1 MNLKTKWMVSSSLCA
16 SVIAVSLIAPNVLA
30 QEMKIHTVSHGEYL
44 QLIADKYG
52 ITVNNLIEWNHLDSN
67 YIYTGD
73 QLIVSAPGSNST
85 QVNEE
90 VTETAQEIP
99 ASSSNTLNEETPISS
114 QPTTNVTTY
123 SNGNYH
129 TVQSGDYLYK
139 IAEEY
144 GITVQNLKDWNNLS
158 SNYIY
163 SGDKLRVT
171 PPGTS
176 APTPAPKPEKKPAP
190 TSTPTPSTPQSGKVY
205 VVQSGDYLYKIAEQY
220 GITVQ
225 NLIDWNNLS
234 SNYIFS
240 GDRLIVSKPGAISPA
255 PAPKPETQPAPQP
268 APTTTAKTYVVQTGD
283 YLYKIAE
290 ANGVTVDDLKAWNK
304 LTSNYIYSGD
314 RLIVSKPVTPT
325 PAPTPTP
332 SPKPETQPTPTPAPT
347 TTSKTYVVQTGD
359 YLYKIAEA
367 NGVTVD
373 DLKTWNKLTSN
384 YIYTGDRLIVSKP
397 VATTPAPSPAP
408 KPETKPA
415 PTPTPSPAPTTKIYV
430 VQSGDYLYKIAEA
443 NGVTVDD
450 LKTWNKLTSNYIY
463 AGDRLIVSK
472 PVVTTPAPTP
482 TPKPETK
489 PTPAPSTGP
498 TPKTYVVEPG
508 DSLYKISQAFGI
520 TIQELKEW
528 NNLPDNYIY
537 AGDVLVVSKV
547 AGNPGTAPSI
557 PVGSRSVFIDAG
569 HGGWESGATFFGVK
583 EKDLNLKI
591 ARQVADGLRALGY
604 SVFETRT
611 DDSYVDLRQRDDLPN
626 ELNTDIFVSIHHN
639 AMPASMQG
647 SARGILTLYHDRSV
661 DEEGFM
667 TPAGQTDAMLAQGR
681 RLAESIQSNLVAA
694 TNAPSQ
700 GARPQNLHV
709 TRTTNMPAAL
719 VELGFMDNPTEMQ
732 NLRNSVYQA
741 KLVKGLI
748 NGITSY
754 FGN

>member
-52 ITVNNLIEWNHLDSN
+52 ITVDNLIEWNQLESN

-73 QLIVSAPGSNST
+73 QLIVSSLQSSATPPSEE
-85 QVNEE
+85 VNETIQDTTTTSQTTPS
-90 VTETAQEIP
+90 VTQTETP
-99 ASSSNTLNEETPISS
+99 TSNVVTD
-114 QPTTNVTTY
+114 TN
-123 SNGNYH
+123 SNYY

-139 IAEEY
+139 IAEAY
-144 GITVQNLKDWNNLS
+144 GITVQELKEWNNLS

-163 SGDKLRVT
+163 TGDRLVVSK
-171 PPGTS
+171 PGTS
-176 APTPAPKPEKKPAP
+176 TPAPKQETKPAPTPTPTPTTTSKTYTVQTGDYLYKIAEAYGVTVQDLKDWNKLTSNYIYTGDCLIVSKPATSTPAPSPKPEVKPTPTPTPAPTTTAK
-190 TSTPTPSTPQSGKVY
+190 TY
-205 VVQSGDYLYKIAEQY
+205 VVQSGDYLYKIAEAY
-220 GITVQ
+220 GITV
-225 NLIDWNNLS
+225 
-234 SNYIFS
+234 
-240 GDRLIVSKPGAISPA
+240 
-255 PAPKPETQPAPQP
+255 
-268 APTTTAKTYVVQTGD
+268 
-283 YLYKIAE
+283 
-290 ANGVTVDDLKAWNK
+290 DDLIAWNS

-314 RLIVSKPVTPT
+314 RLIVSKPVTT
-325 PAPTPTP
+325 TPTP
-332 SPKPETQPTPTPAPT
+332 M
-347 TTSKTYVVQTGD
+347 
-359 YLYKIAEA
+359 
-367 NGVTVD
+367 
-373 DLKTWNKLTSN
+373 
-384 YIYTGDRLIVSKP
+384 
-397 VATTPAPSPAP
+397 P
-408 KPETKPA
+408 KPETKPE
-415 PTPTPSPAPTTKIYV
+415 TKPTPSPTPTTTKTYV

-443 NGVTVDD
+443 NGITVDD
-450 LKTWNKLTSNYIY
+450 LKKWNNLTSNYIY
-463 AGDRLIVSK
+463 SGDRLIVSN
-472 PVVTTPAPTP
+472 PGTSTSTPS
-482 TPKPETK
+482 PKPETK
-489 PTPAPSTGP
+489 PAPSPTTNQ
-498 TPKTYVVEPG
+498 TPKTYVVKPG
-508 DSLYKISQAFGI
+508 DSLYKISQDFGI

-537 AGDVLVVSKV
+537 AGDVLVVSKA
-547 AGNPGTAPSI
+547 AGNPGTTPTI

-569 HGGWESGATFFGVK
+569 HGGWESGATFYGVK
-583 EKDLNLKI
+583 EKDLNLSI

-604 SVFETRT
+604 SVFETRR

-626 ELNTDIFVSIHHN
+626 ELDTDIFVSIHHN
-639 AMPASMQG
+639 AMPASLQG

-661 DEEGFM
+661 DEEGYM
-667 TPAGQTDAMLAQGR
+667 TPAGHSDAMLAQGR